1 MKTHSF
7 LPDLIRSFCSRDIP
21 GQCKKQN
28 KKRSSDKIK
37 ATLIFQYQWR
47 HEFKHSYPERFFDN
61 GHGSW
66 SSISNVESDEE
77 TPTKVTCWPKLF
89 PRAWNCDIIG
99 TGDLDFF
106 SDCLL
111 FWILEKHENGAV
123 LRRYLKNKMSVFGR
137 IKRSV
142 FLLLRTFILQ
152 Y

>member
-7 LPDLIRSFCSRDIP
+7 LPDLIRAFCSRDIP

-47 HEFKHSYPERFFDN
+47 HELKHSNPEHFFNN

-77 TPTKVTCWPKLF
+77 TPTKVTCCFKTGPKG
-89 PRAWNCDIIG
+89 IILWYHWYWRFG
-99 TGDLDFF
+99 FF

-111 FWILEKHENGAV
+111 FWILEKQENGV
-123 LRRYLKNKMSVFGR
+123 FHRRYLKNKMSVFGR
-137 IKRSV
+137 IKTSV
-142 FLLLRTFILQ
+142 FLWLRTFILRC
-152 Y
+152 